1 MLKLFN
7 INFTPYFRSMLTP
20 KEQLFLDK
28 ISKNENVKLLIDR
41 LGLEPVVSEDFRKST
56 MVSARVDDL
65 IESFQNRQ
73 KLPAKPRTVF
83 KLNDPFGLD
92 GPFTKPE
99 VITAYLETIYGP
111 QPWKYPLPFAPF

>member
-1 MLKLFN
+1 
-7 INFTPYFRSMLTP
+7 MLTP

-56 MVSARVDDL
+56 MVSARVDEL
-65 IESFQNRQ
+65 IETFEKTRS
-73 KLPAKPRTVF
+73 LPAKPRTVF

-92 GPFTKPE
+92 GPFTTPE
-99 VITAYLETIYGP
+99 VRKAYLETIYGP